1 MAMRRGSRW
10 GPPRQKHKTQGADA
24 SSKTQKHKTQ
34 STSKTQ
40 KHVHVCFRCV
50 LTKCNVT
57 VNSDSDGNEV
67 ERQLQLLIH
76 MRDPSE
82 PRKKILLQKFATP
95 QDQNMLSPYFP
106 PKKRR
111 AFKANTQWARCGARL
126 GRADPR
132 LAAPRA
138 ESNLHPRVPTG
149 PASPCSPPLVTA
161 LWLVRGSIRA
171 IVSSAGGEAG
181 GDGRLRGAPPWA
193 FESRG
198 PAAALSVA
206 RRALGC
212 CLRPARSLYN
222 AVGCREVVPGT
233 SPRLLRSLARKS
245 LQNYLG
251 MTYE

>member
-1 MAMRRGSRW
+1 MPRARPEPPVKRRLRPGHGDGHTCAHTIPIIHERPRWCVVGSSFISFASLASRLSIAH
-10 GPPRQKHKTQGADA
+10 RRHVQRA
-24 SSKTQKHKTQ
+24 SSALVRSSSHGRGRLAPQAA
-34 STSKTQ
+34 
-40 KHVHVCFRCV
+40 
-50 LTKCNVT
+50 
-57 VNSDSDGNEV
+57 
-67 ERQLQLLIH
+67 
-76 MRDPSE
+76 RDAVS
-82 PRKKILLQKFATP
+82 R
-95 QDQNMLSPYFP
+95 
-106 PKKRR
+106 
-111 AFKANTQWARCGARL
+111 WARCGARL

-181 GDGRLRGAPPWA
+181 GDGTLGRAPPWA

-222 AVGCREVVPGT
+222 AVGCREVVPDW
-233 SPRLLRSLARKS
+233 
-245 LQNYLG
+245 
-251 MTYE
+251 

>member
-1 MAMRRGSRW
+1 MSRGRAARWCGRVATAEAGLLRRSSHGRGRLAPQAACDAVSR
-10 GPPRQKHKTQGADA
+10 
-24 SSKTQKHKTQ
+24 
-34 STSKTQ
+34 
-40 KHVHVCFRCV
+40 
-50 LTKCNVT
+50 
-57 VNSDSDGNEV
+57 
-67 ERQLQLLIH
+67 
-76 MRDPSE
+76 
-82 PRKKILLQKFATP
+82 
-95 QDQNMLSPYFP
+95 
-106 PKKRR
+106 
-111 AFKANTQWARCGARL
+111 WARCGARL

-181 GDGRLRGAPPWA
+181 GDGTLERAPPWA

-198 PAAALSVA
+198 PAAALSAA

-222 AVGCREVVPGT
+222 AVGCREVVPGKAPYEST
-233 SPRLLRSLARKS
+233 TTYFRSLARKS